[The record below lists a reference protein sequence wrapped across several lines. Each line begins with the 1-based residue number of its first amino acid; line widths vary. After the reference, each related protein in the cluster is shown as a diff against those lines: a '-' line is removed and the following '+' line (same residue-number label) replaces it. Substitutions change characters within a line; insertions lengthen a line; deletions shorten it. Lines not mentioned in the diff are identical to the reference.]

1 MIKYETCTYYSV
13 QKKFEKIFRKI
24 INGFEYAGYFKT
36 FFNITIIFDG
46 GKTCMEMA
54 TCPKVLEVFKR
65 HHKGHCDEAVY
76 TFLLCWRRARLA
88 TLQIRDYQVSDLCIL
103 SSLPILDIVQF
114 ALVQWPIWISSHN
127 HNKIKKFE
135 IY

>member
-46 GKTCMEMA
+46 GKNFIIA
-54 TCPKVLEVFKR
+54 NVFWQ
-65 HHKGHCDEAVY
+65 D
-76 TFLLCWRRARLA
+76 
-88 TLQIRDYQVSDLCIL
+88 LQIWCEAKCGLGMERPV
-103 SSLPILDIVQF
+103 
-114 ALVQWPIWISSHN
+114 
-127 HNKIKKFE
+127 
-135 IY
+135 